1 MEALKNLPSG
11 GFFSFCIL
19 SVGCSQMAPRQL
31 IPMVD
36 QKPLLLFAG
45 NLRLDQIPNA
55 AKLLSQQLKFQWG
68 FSVAHSGI

>member
-1 MEALKNLPSG
+1 
-11 GFFSFCIL
+11 
-19 SVGCSQMAPRQL
+19 MAPREL

-68 FSVAHSGI
+68 FSGAHSGV